1 LHSIMANF
9 KPKELWLGSNP
20 PTADYVLLLRQA
32 AEQGVGA
39 VKMEAGDSFDFGG
52 AHFDVFA
59 PAVGWRPVLSA
70 RNDDS
75 LVMRMTVGR
84 TSALFTGDI
93 EKRIERG
100 LAGTMPHSDLL
111 KVAHHGSATS
121 TTPEL
126 LAAVHPQYALISV
139 GYHSIFGHPKF
150 QVLSRL
156 SAAHVRT
163 YRTDMDGLTTFY
175 LDGKTVQPVTT
186 H

>member
-1 LHSIMANF
+1 
-9 KPKELWLGSNP
+9 
-20 PTADYVLLLRQA
+20 VL
-32 AEQGVGA
+32 
-39 VKMEAGDSFDFGG
+39 
-52 AHFDVFA
+52 A
-59 PAVGWRPVLSA
+59 PAVGWRPVLRA

-75 LVMRMTVGR
+75 LVLRMTIGG
-84 TSALFTGDI
+84 TSALLTGDI

-100 LAGTMPHSDLL
+100 LAATMPHADLL

-126 LAAVHPQYALISV
+126 LAAVHPQYAVISV
-139 GYHSIFGHPKF
+139 GYHSIFGHPKY

-156 SAAHVRT
+156 SQAHVQT
-163 YRTDMDGLTTFY
+163 HRTDMEGAVTFY